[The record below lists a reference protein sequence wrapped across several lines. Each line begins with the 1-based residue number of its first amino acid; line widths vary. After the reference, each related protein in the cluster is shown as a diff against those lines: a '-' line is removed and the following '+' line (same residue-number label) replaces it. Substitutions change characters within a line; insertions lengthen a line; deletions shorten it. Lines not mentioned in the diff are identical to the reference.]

1 MTERLFGE
9 FHTEA
14 FYDSRYESL
23 TIEEVMGRQKMPK
36 TVKRRRVAAVFGE
49 GGAVLRS
56 RRGSLSAR
64 YAMPR
69 LAWLVLVAAGGVAG
83 FSPLGLPIR
92 ACGRARRPA
101 GVTGKGAGVVPG
113 STPSTW
119 LCMGTSDM
127 DDEQKEAML
136 RLRKR
141 VEAERN
147 AELEKRRSAER
158 RAREEQDARDIAAF
172 ERVRCM
178 RLRNLLVLSCRAW
191 S

>member
-83 FSPLGLPIR
+83 FSPIR
-92 ACGRARRPA
+92 STDPCLWACAPPSGGYWQRRW
-101 GVTGKGAGVVPG
+101 GGAGQHSIHVALHG
-113 STPSTW
+113 HIRY
-119 LCMGTSDM
+119 G
-127 DDEQKEAML
+127 
-136 RLRKR
+136 R
-141 VEAERN
+141 
-147 AELEKRRSAER
+147 
-158 RAREEQDARDIAAF
+158 
-172 ERVRCM
+172 
-178 RLRNLLVLSCRAW
+178 
-191 S
+191 

>member
-1 MTERLFGE
+1 
-9 FHTEA
+9 
-14 FYDSRYESL
+14 
-23 TIEEVMGRQKMPK
+23 
-36 TVKRRRVAAVFGE
+36 
-49 GGAVLRS
+49 
-56 RRGSLSAR
+56 
-64 YAMPR
+64 
-69 LAWLVLVAAGGVAG
+69 
-83 FSPLGLPIR
+83 
-92 ACGRARRPA
+92 
-101 GVTGKGAGVVPG
+101 
-113 STPSTW
+113 
-119 LCMGTSDM
+119 MGTSDM